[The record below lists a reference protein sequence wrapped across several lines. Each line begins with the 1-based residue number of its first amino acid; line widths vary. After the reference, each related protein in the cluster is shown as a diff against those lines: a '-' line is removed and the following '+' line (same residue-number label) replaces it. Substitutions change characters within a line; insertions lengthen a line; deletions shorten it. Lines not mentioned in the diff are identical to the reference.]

1 MKITHKHYA
10 ELKTRI
16 AAIWT
21 LEKHDAHRAF
31 IINEGKAKD
40 VEKRLRWDWSY
51 YAKMSPWIC
60 DNLYT
65 YLDDTHIDTALKQVM
80 CDLLST
86 EVTA

>member
-1 MKITHKHYA
+1 MKITPEHYA

-21 LEKHDAHRAF
+21 PAKHDAHRQF

-51 YAKMSPWIC
+51 YAKMSPWVC

-65 YLDDTHIDTALKQVM
+65 YMDDTHIDTALKQVM
-80 CDLLST
+80 RDLS
-86 EVTA
+86 AN